1 MMEELSEELDFEYK
15 RNGSLVLCF
24 AEEDKPALQALYEKG
39 MQNGV
44 EGMSVISGDEARKM
58 EPNIEDTVVAALNV
72 PSGGIVCPFGLTI
85 ALAENACDNGVE
97 FCFLTGVE
105 HIEKTAEGYRIKT
118 NQGNIEAAC
127 VVNAAAGWSE
137 GRNGC
142 IVSERRLENAK

>member
-1 MMEELSEELDFEYK
+1 
-15 RNGSLVLCF
+15 
-24 AEEDKPALQALYEKG
+24 

-97 FCFLTGVE
+97 FCFLTEVE

-127 VVNAAAGWSE
+127 VVNAAGVYADTIHNE
-137 GRNGC
+137 
-142 IVSERRLENAK
+142 VSEKKASHYCQKRRLLSA

>member
-1 MMEELSEELDFEYK
+1 
-15 RNGSLVLCF
+15 
-24 AEEDKPALQALYEKG
+24 
-39 MQNGV
+39 
-44 EGMSVISGDEARKM
+44 M

-97 FCFLTGVE
+97 FCFLTEVE

-127 VVNAAAGWSE
+127 VVNA
-137 GRNGC
+137 GRRICGYDPQ
-142 IVSERRLENAK
+142 